1 MSVWIWQSLQRFS
14 LWKFLNFIILSLM
27 RRTCSLVCQLKRY
40 CFPNRNGVLILCWI
54 GGSIF
59 SKRRKGKYSSKL
71 QLAICGGTNSAWIF
85 HKLNTLVFKF
95 NSRWSTG
102 MPAAC
107 MDNWGKVRSLKHLVL
122 TCPSPDM
129 NHCAYMDQH
138 RGHYTR
144 TRVNNISS
152 VLRMLASR
160 IIVSW
165 QNMITFFSI

>member
-1 MSVWIWQSLQRFS
+1 MYQGLFSSYHIMSVWIWQSLQRFS

-122 TCPSPDM
+122 TCPSP
-129 NHCAYMDQH
+129 NSQH
-138 RGHYTR
+138 ESLCIHGSTQRTLGHEST
-144 TRVNNISS
+144 TSQVC
-152 VLRMLASR
+152 
-160 IIVSW
+160 
-165 QNMITFFSI
+165 